1 MSSHAETSFLARTKF
16 ERRSVRPALHLA
28 LQRPPRRADPPAM
41 ALRSLAWTRLYY
53 AATLAFALADG
64 IAGANVRAVGF
75 AAWPE
80 LRTLYYLVC
89 GACWW
94 IVWRFPAWSA
104 PVTLVESGVNLTV
117 LCAAVLFAPWLTV
130 EGSPAAPPSFGQ
142 LLANFAI
149 AGTAGTLAFHQALSR
164 LPEIGGGTTR

>member
-1 MSSHAETSFLARTKF
+1 MESSFVADTEPVAGA
-16 ERRSVRPALHLA
+16 VRP
-28 LQRPPRRADPPAM
+28 LQRAARRADPTGM
-41 ALRSLAWTRLYY
+41 ALRSVAWTRLYY
-53 AATLAFALADG
+53 AATLAFALADAF
-64 IAGANVRAVGF
+64 AGANVRAVGF

-80 LRTLYYLVC
+80 ARTLYYVAC

-94 IVWRFPAWSA
+94 VVWRFPAWSA
-104 PVTLVESGVNLTV
+104 PVTLVESSVNLTV

-149 AGTAGTLAFHQALSR
+149 AGSAGTLAFYQALGR
-164 LPEIGGGTTR
+164 LAELGAEAGRSS

>member
-1 MSSHAETSFLARTKF
+1 
-16 ERRSVRPALHLA
+16 
-28 LQRPPRRADPPAM
+28 M

-53 AATLAFALADG
+53 AATLAFALADAC
-64 IAGANVRAVGF
+64 AGANVRAVGF

-80 LRTLYYLVC
+80 ARTLYYLVC
-89 GACWW
+89 GACAW

-104 PVTLVESGVNLTV
+104 PVTLAESSVNLTV
-117 LCAAVLFAPWLTV
+117 LCAAVLFAPWLAV

-149 AGTAGTLAFHQALSR
+149 AGTAGTLAFYQALGR
-164 LPEIGGGTTR
+164 LPQIGGRRAS